1 MGKITKS
8 AHPGASKR
16 RRRSIGTNL
25 LSLLSEILPRRQ
37 VFPSPS
43 DNQKASWHPNDAT
56 PSQAHVERRRIAMSE
71 RVSSRPIVQHRQ
83 RQMGRGSKEMRG
95 HKVASLEGSG
105 KRMYG
110 GPSVRSNEVVVVV
123 PSAYLAH
130 WQPCGAFPIVS
141 CPP

>member
-1 MGKITKS
+1 
-8 AHPGASKR
+8 
-16 RRRSIGTNL
+16 
-25 LSLLSEILPRRQ
+25 
-37 VFPSPS
+37 
-43 DNQKASWHPNDAT
+43 
-56 PSQAHVERRRIAMSE
+56 
-71 RVSSRPIVQHRQ
+71 
-83 RQMGRGSKEMRG
+83 MRG

-130 WQPCGAFPIVS
+130 WQPCGALPIVS